1 MKILEISIRHFGRF
15 HHAGFQF
22 GPHINIIY
30 GKNGSG
36 KSTLH
41 AFIQAM
47 LFGMER
53 GRGRAAHADVYSR
66 YLPWES
72 SGDYGGAL
80 RLEQAPGADLRET
93 VFTRCAQEG
102 LPLLELRRNAIT
114 LEDLF
119 LQLTAD
125 DAQQTRPEE
134 ESVPDTPEE
143 ADGETE
149 EDLP

>member
-80 RLEQAPGADLRET
+80 RLEQEYGVQCRCGLHCAPLAHRALGTYPQGTVRFAFGYGNTEDEVDRCLEALR
-93 VFTRCAQEG
+93 AM
-102 LPLLELRRNAIT
+102 
-114 LEDLF
+114 
-119 LQLTAD
+119 TAK
-125 DAQQTRPEE
+125 
-134 ESVPDTPEE
+134 
-143 ADGETE
+143 
-149 EDLP
+149 